1 MVILLI
7 SAVVMLVLARADS
20 LTMDE
25 LAHIPSGYSYVR
37 YLDFRLNPEHP
48 PILKALSGFPLLFMD
63 VKFPTESPKWLSE
76 INAQW
81 DLGRMFIFESGNDSS
96 LLIFLARLGPILL
109 TLLLIWFI
117 YRWSKEMVGGKWA
130 LLPALLIGLSPNF
143 LSHGHYVTTDIVAA
157 FGIAFATY
165 YFLRFLANPSGKNV
179 FCAGLAFGLAQLSKF
194 SAVLLLPYFV
204 ILIILKVLN
213 LSIAQEEKFSWKRF
227 FSLSYSYISRT
238 IVSFIIGFLLLVY
251 PIYGLFTW
259 NYPIEKQVADTTSIL
274 QSFANGPTP
283 PGQLCQPTRCLADMT
298 IWMSGNHLTRP
309 LAEYSLGVLMVMQR
323 SAGGNNNYFMG
334 NVSASG
340 SHFYFPAVYLMKE
353 PLPILLMVLGALVFG
368 IWRIK
373 NIRKEVPPG
382 TGFWRKTFAWI
393 DNNFTE
399 SALLLFVVLYWLY
412 SIRSPLNIGF
422 RHLFPTLPFIYLLIA
437 NSWQRH
443 HLMHPAG
450 KTSRYVLA
458 ILIIWLGLETAYVYP
473 NYLSYFNPVAGG
485 TSNGYRYVTDSNYD
499 WGQDLLRLKSVIV
512 EYNQCAQTKCD
523 ANSGVGCPSSCKQ
536 FIGSDIKHG
545 EQIDKFAIDY
555 FGGSHIPYYFGDRAV
570 SWWSSKGDP
579 RAEGIHWLVLA
590 ANSIQ
595 GSIQPT
601 INNFER
607 KPEDEYR
614 WLTSERPFTDS
625 GMGAIP
631 KWDLRAGTSLFIYRL
646 P

>member
-7 SAVVMLVLARADS
+7 SASVMLVLARADS

-63 VKFPTESPKWLSE
+63 ARFPTESSKWTDD

-81 DLGRMFIFESGNDSS
+81 DLGRIFIFESGNNSP
-96 LLIFLARLGPILL
+96 LLIFLARLGPIFL

-130 LLPALLIGLSPNF
+130 LLPAFLIGLSPNF
-143 LSHGHYVTTDIVAA
+143 LSHGHYVTTDIAAA
-157 FGIAFATY
+157 FGIAIATY
-165 YFLRFLANPSGKNV
+165 FFLRFLANPSGKNV
-179 FCAGLAFGLAQLSKF
+179 FFAGLAFGLAQLCKF
-194 SAVLLLPYFV
+194 SAVLLLPYFI

-213 LSIAQEEKFSWKRF
+213 LSIARETEFSWKRF
-227 FSLSYSYISRT
+227 FSISFSYLGRT
-238 IVSFIIGFLLLVY
+238 IISFMVGFLLLVY
-251 PIYGLFTW
+251 PVYGLFTW
-259 NYPIEKQVADTTSIL
+259 NYPIEKQVADTTSTL

-283 PGQLCQPTRCLADMT
+283 RGEICSPVRCLADAT
-298 IWMSGNHLTRP
+298 IWMSGNHVTRP

-353 PLPILLMVLGALVFG
+353 PLPILLLVLGAIVFG

-373 NIRKEVPPG
+373 NVRGEVPQN
-382 TGFWRKTFAWI
+382 TGFWRKMFAWI

-399 SALLLFVVLYWLY
+399 NALLLFVILYWLY

-437 NSWQRH
+437 SSWQRH
-443 HLMHPAG
+443 HLTHPAG

-458 ILIIWLGLETAYVYP
+458 ILIVWLGIETAFAYP
-473 NYLSYFNPVAGG
+473 YYLSFFNGLGG
-485 TSNGYRYVTDSNYD
+485 GISGNDAWSGYRYVTDSNYD
-499 WGQDLLRLKSVIV
+499 WGQDLLRLKKLV
-512 EYNQCAQTKCD
+512 EEN
-523 ANSGVGCPSSCKQ
+523 P
-536 FIGSDIKHG
+536 
-545 EQIDKFAIDY
+545 EIDKFAIDY
-555 FGGSHIPYYFGDRAV
+555 FGGAHIPYYFGDKAV
-570 SWWSSKGDP
+570 SWRSSKGDP
-579 RAEGIHWLVLA
+579 RVEGIHWLVLA

-614 WLTSERPFTDS
+614 WLTSERPLTDS
-625 GMGAIP
+625 EMGAIP
-631 KWDLRAGTSLFIYRL
+631 KWDLRAGTSLFVYHL